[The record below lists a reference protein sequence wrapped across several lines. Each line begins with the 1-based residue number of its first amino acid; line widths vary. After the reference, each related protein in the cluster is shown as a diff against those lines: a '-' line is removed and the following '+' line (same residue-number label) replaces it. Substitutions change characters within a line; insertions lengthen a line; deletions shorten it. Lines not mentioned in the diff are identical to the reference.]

1 MSPVSRDE
9 INTPQTM
16 TQQQKLRLRNASF
29 RVQRV
34 FPPYIAKLLQREF
47 LSWEEFGY
55 YLGSGSFVKG
65 AGDEIMKMP
74 LPDISPSPPTPVTP
88 PASSHLKSA
97 VGYE

>member
-34 FPPYIAKLLQREF
+34 FPPCIAKILQREF
-47 LSWEEFGY
+47 LGWEEFGY
-55 YLGSGSFVKG
+55 YLGSVSIVKG
-65 AGDEIMKMP
+65 AVDEIMSMP
-74 LPDISPSPPTPVTP
+74 IPDISPPTPA

>member
-1 MSPVSRDE
+1 MSPVSRDK

-34 FPPYIAKLLQREF
+34 FPPCIAKILQREF
-47 LSWEEFGY
+47 LGWEEFGY
-55 YLGSGSFVKG
+55 YLGSVSIVNG
-65 AGDEIMKMP
+65 AVDEIMGMP
-74 LPDISPSPPTPVTP
+74 IPDISPPAPPS
-88 PASSHLKSA
+88 ASSPLKSA

>member
-34 FPPYIAKLLQREF
+34 FPPCIAKLLQREF

-55 YLGSGSFVKG
+55 YLGSVSSAKG
-65 AGDEIMKMP
+65 AVDEIMSMP
-74 LPDISPSPPTPVTP
+74 LPDISPSPPVTTSTAP
-88 PASSHLKSA
+88 HLKSA

>member
-34 FPPYIAKLLQREF
+34 FPPCIAKLLQRE
-47 LSWEEFGY
+47 LLGWEEFGY
-55 YLGSGSFVKG
+55 YLGSGSTVKG
-65 AGDEIMKMP
+65 AVDEIMSMP
-74 LPDISPSPPTPVTP
+74 IPDISP
-88 PASSHLKSA
+88 PAPAPAPAHLKSA

>member
-1 MSPVSRDE
+1 MPGSRDDV
-9 INTPQTM
+9 NPPQIM
-16 TQQQKLRLRNASF
+16 TQHDKLRLRNASF

-34 FPPYIAKLLQREF
+34 LPPYIAKLLQREF

-65 AGDEIMKMP
+65 AVDEIMKMP